1 MRLDL
6 ADLRLFVT
14 IVGSGSITSGAATM
28 NLALASASQR
38 LSGMEAALGVPL
50 LERSRRGVRPT
61 AAGTLL
67 LRHARALLAGAEQ
80 MHGELRGFATGLR
93 GRIRL
98 PANTGAVLGFL
109 PEALCGFLAAHPGLD
124 IALEERPSVET
135 VRVVADGGAELGILA
150 DSVDPGALHV
160 QPLCADPLALVVP
173 ESHRLAGRDAV
184 DLTAVLEEKFVGLQD
199 AALEAH
205 LAEHAA
211 RRGARLNYRIRLRA
225 PAAIGG
231 MVAAGIGV
239 AILPHGVAA
248 EVAGPGL
255 GVVPLRDAWARRR
268 LALCARS
275 LDGLTPQ
282 ARLLW
287 VHLASFVSGML

>member
-14 IVGSGSITSGAATM
+14 VVGSGSITRGAEAM

-38 LSGMEAALGVPL
+38 LSGMEAVLGVAL

-61 AAGTLL
+61 PAGTLL
-67 LRHARALLAGAEQ
+67 LRHAHDLLAGAEQ

-124 IALEERPSVET
+124 IALDERPSGET
-135 VRVVADGGAELGILA
+135 VRLVAEGGAEFGILA
-150 DSVDPGALHV
+150 DSVDTGALHL
-160 QPLCADPLALVVP
+160 QPLCEDPLALVVP
-173 ESHRLAGRDAV
+173 VSHRLAGRDAV
-184 DLTAVLEEKFVGLQD
+184 DFSAVLEEKFVGLQD

-205 LAEHAA
+205 LAEHTA
-211 RRGARLNYRIRLRA
+211 RRGGGLDYRIRLRA
-225 PAAIGG
+225 PAAIGR
-231 MVAAGIGV
+231 MVAAGVGV
-239 AILPHGVAA
+239 AILPRGAAA
-248 EVAGPGL
+248 EVAGPEL
-255 GVVPLRDAWARRR
+255 RVVPLRDAWARRR
-268 LALCARS
+268 LALCARR

-282 ARLLW
+282 GRLLW
-287 VHLASFVSGML
+287 AHLASFVAN

>member
-14 IVGSGSITSGAATM
+14 VVGSGSITRGAEAM

-38 LSGMEAALGVPL
+38 LSGMEAVLGVAL

-61 AAGTLL
+61 PAGTLL
-67 LRHARALLAGAEQ
+67 LRHARDLLAGAEQ

-124 IALEERPSVET
+124 IALEERPSAET
-135 VRVVADGGAELGILA
+135 VQIVAEGGAEFGILA
-150 DSVDPGALHV
+150 DSVDAGALHL
-160 QPLCADPLALVVP
+160 QPLCEDPLALVVP
-173 ESHRLAGRDAV
+173 ASHRLAGRDAV
-184 DLTAVLEEKFVGLQD
+184 DFSAVLEEKFVGLQD

-211 RRGARLNYRIRLRA
+211 RRGGGLDYRIRLRA
-225 PAAIGG
+225 PAAIGR
-231 MVAAGIGV
+231 MVATGVGV
-239 AILPHGVAA
+239 AILPRGAAA
-248 EVAGPGL
+248 EVAGPEL
-255 GVVPLRDAWARRR
+255 RVVPLRDAWARRR
-268 LALCARS
+268 LALCTRS
-275 LDGLTPQ
+275 VDGLTPQ
-282 ARLLW
+282 GRLLW
-287 VHLASFVSGML
+287 AHLVSFIAN